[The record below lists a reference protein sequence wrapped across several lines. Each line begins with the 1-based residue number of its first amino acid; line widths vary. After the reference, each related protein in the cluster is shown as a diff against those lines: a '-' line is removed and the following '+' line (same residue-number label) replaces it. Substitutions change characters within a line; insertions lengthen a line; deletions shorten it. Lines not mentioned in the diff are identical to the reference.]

1 MATYFLDRLQPSWN
15 VEGRNGMTFGAAAGA
30 IVGTFVLR
38 QYLTYYLKDV
48 STKGTS
54 LSFKLSPIWSGPF
67 LYVLCVAIGVLL
79 KLDAIA
85 LISII

>member
-1 MATYFLDRLQPSWN
+1 MATYFLDRFEPSWGVN
-15 VEGRNGMTFGAAAGA
+15 GRNGMIFGAVTGA

>member
-67 LYVLCVAIGVLL
+67 LYTACIAAGTVMKCDAFVLSLL
-79 KLDAIA
+79 I
-85 LISII
+85 